1 MSFRNEDM
9 IKTLPTKQKL
19 RKAHHTRPTL
29 QEILRG
35 AWMAQLVKHLTLDFG
50 SGHDLTVH
58 EFESGIGLCADR
70 AEPAWD
76 SLSLPLTLCSSPTCS
91 LFLSLSQ
98 NK

>member
-1 MSFRNEDM
+1 M

-50 SGHDLTVH
+50 SGHDLIIVSEIEPCVCTV
-58 EFESGIGLCADR
+58 SK
-70 AEPAWD
+70 EPAWD
-76 SLSLPLTLCSSPTCS
+76 SLSPSPAHPHVHVHAHA
-91 LFLSLSQ
+91 LSLSL
-98 NK
+98 K